1 MLHVAT
7 VHHRSARWIDIQA
20 YLGTSRCRNRSGH
33 PLQGIDP
40 SFADRFDHV
49 IDQEGG
55 HAGKLNNLAVEISH
69 QADDADLIMFLDGDA
84 FPVADPMPLIEAGLQ
99 DASLVAVQRSENLGD
114 EQPHPCFCVTTV
126 GTWRS
131 LPGDWSMGHR

>member
-20 YLGTSRCRNRSGH
+20 RYLRRYISVPKQVWTS
-33 PLQGIDP
+33 LQGIDP
-40 SFADRFDHV
+40 SYAERFDHV

-69 QADDADLIMFLDGDA
+69 QADDGDLIMFLDGDA
-84 FPVADPMPLIEAGLQ
+84 FPVADPMPLIEAGLR
-99 DASLVAVQRSENLGD
+99 DASLVAVRRSENLGD
-114 EQPHPCFCVTTV
+114 EQPHPCFCV
-126 GTWRS
+126 
-131 LPGDWSMGHR
+131 